1 MKHFHFVEK
10 ISELPR
16 AKAKTLVQTAYI
28 AIVALFI
35 TIMVGIAIT
44 AWFLF
49 TAPNKA
55 VSLIV
60 LVLLGSASFFGGRL
74 HREVHEALIF
84 LSSDR

>member
-1 MKHFHFVEK
+1 MKHFHFHFVEK

-16 AKAKTLVQTAYI
+16 TKAKTLVQTAYI

-49 TAPNKA
+49 TAPNKPRKNK
-55 VSLIV
+55 SYTTSQKTTKFPHIKK
-60 LVLLGSASFFGGRL
+60 SADFFK
-74 HREVHEALIF
+74 I
-84 LSSDR
+84 SS